1 MVISRIDSRSRSIVG
16 SIFYY
21 PDKLRFYL
29 IKYQFLAMGATVSR
43 SDFEWV
49 YTEEPHKTRRKLIL
63 GECYVDKRRYRLHF
77 PNPSVNLVSK
87 LPGS

>member
-1 MVISRIDSRSRSIVG
+1 
-16 SIFYY
+16 
-21 PDKLRFYL
+21 
-29 IKYQFLAMGATVSR
+29 MGATVSR